1 MPRTPSQLRKNCDG
15 LLDCT
20 TRTRQVVN
28 ILNQVTRKNI
38 SNVNINT
45 LRLQVQLI
53 AKSWWK
59 LLEICMRWRD
69 SPKTLLMRERESCSR
84 CLTRMTAENW
94 TRMSLFEDVSEMNDY
109 DHCSTVGLDK
119 IHHSTMIVVMRCL
132 SQLYHFNGSCCHRLN
147 QNKCER
153 RAELFKK

>member
-94 TRMSLFEDVSEMNDY
+94 TRMSLLEDVSEMNDY
-109 DHCSTVGLDK
+109 DHCSTVGPDK
-119 IHHSTMIVVMRCL
+119 IIVPWSWSWDVCL
-132 SQLYHFNGSCCHRLN
+132 NFIILMVHVVI
-147 QNKCER
+147 E
-153 RAELFKK
+153 